1 LGKIFISH
9 SSANNAEALAI
20 HDWLAENGWGDVF
33 LDLDPRRGL
42 VAGDRWQAALKAA
55 AEQCEL
61 ILIVVSPEWARSKWC
76 LAEFLLAKQMNKQI
90 LGVVAKPTPIAE
102 LPVELTAEWQ
112 LVDLSAPDPGWSTT
126 ISPPRYEPETTVKF
140 SGTGLARLAAG
151 LEKAGL
157 DATNFNWPP
166 DSDPQ
171 RAPYRGLK
179 PLDADDAGIFFG
191 RDGAIVLT
199 LDALRGLEAAA
210 PPRMLTILGASGAGK
225 SSFLRAG
232 LLPRLQRDSRHF
244 AVLPIIRP
252 ERAALSGEHG
262 FAAMFEAAL
271 KARGITRNRADI
283 RAAVTAGAAAVR
295 PLLATLA
302 VPLDSG
308 DGAAPATPPT
318 LVIAVDQ
325 AEELLGADTAEAGP
339 FLTLLADLAR
349 SDDPAVLVIFTVR
362 SDSFESLQSRPELA
376 GTQPHHLVDLPP
388 VPAGSY
394 GDIIRGPARRMSA
407 AGRKLLVEETLVD
420 ALLADIEQGGT
431 KDALPLLA
439 FTLERLY
446 TDYGADGDLQL
457 GEYEKLGRI
466 RGAIEAAVEQAL
478 AAADGNPAIPRD
490 RAARLA
496 LLRRGLIPWLAGID
510 PETGTPRR
518 RVARLSEVPAEARPL
533 IELMVSQRLL
543 ATDIDKPT
551 GERTIEPA
559 HEALLRQWG
568 ALDGWLVEDS
578 AALAT
583 IEALRRAATDWDANA
598 RGPEYL
604 VHTGA
609 RLAAAGEAASG
620 DTFAAYLTS
629 VDRAYLDAA
638 RAAEDAAKRRAR
650 ALRTRL
656 TVAAAIA
663 GVVLVA
669 GLTAGYFIYTAGEA
683 ARRDA
688 AASFAT
694 AQAEAALRAGRPEDA
709 AKAALTALDIAPST
723 ATRTAALTAAMAVS
737 PNTIATVPVAGRVAD
752 TLWLDPDHLLLLNA
766 AGTVTAV
773 DLGMRKLAAPAS
785 LPTGPMPIA
794 LAPRGAGEA
803 EIIYAD
809 GSIGALD
816 GTVIAAAPRFGT
828 DRDGEIRNVAPA
840 ADDAF
845 AARAGTARTSADGKL
860 VAMIGLAG
868 DVLVRDCRS
877 LPCVDARLAAPD
889 AAGGAAA
896 LAGALAVRPDGAG
909 FAVNWWPGF
918 IALYA
923 DAQAPPDLLPLPQGV
938 STNGVATGMDWGGD
952 RIALNTDAG
961 KVVLLD
967 PAGAAAPVVIE
978 GGTLTPALA
987 WSPAAP
993 LLALVCDN
1001 ISVCLYRPS
1010 GARVATFAGHTG
1022 KIGALRWSADGS
1034 ELVSVAPGDPVRLWS
1049 LDADPQITAPRTTEA
1064 WTALTALAVERAGG
1078 RVAAGDETGALWLW
1092 TGDGPTPGKLVVPD
1106 LQRKVTSVAW
1116 LGDGRLAA
1124 VYENRAVAVWTPGK
1138 PAPDKLLTLDNLSF
1152 SRVAALSGDI
1162 RAAVPLSDKTILVLS
1177 GPDLRDARI
1186 PADDIGLD
1194 QWGLTAAPAAN
1205 AAFVSYSDGS
1215 IRRRDLGAGGAGT
1228 TIFDAKT
1235 SLCGAPPT
1243 TDNNGAKSLDVSAD
1257 GKWLVATRSD
1267 DRVIVHNLA
1276 DPAQPL
1282 CLALAA
1288 PDSKTVALSPAGT
1301 QLAILSATD
1310 RLYVFDLAHPDTATI
1325 LGAPAVPDNSPE
1337 AIAAGTARTTSWLA
1351 WQDEHTLLVA
1361 TTAGTVNA
1369 VNLDPA
1375 AWRARV
1381 DTLSV
1386 TQ

>member
-90 LGVVAKPTPIAE
+90 LGVVVKQTPIAD

-112 LVDLSAPDPGWSTT
+112 LVDLSATDPGWSTT
-126 ISPPRYEPETTVKF
+126 ISPPRYEPETKVSF
-140 SGTGLARLAAG
+140 SGTGRARLAAG

-166 DSDPQ
+166 ESDPQ

-199 LDALRGLEAAA
+199 LDALRGLQASA

-232 LLPRLQRDSRHF
+232 LLPRLMRDSRHF

-262 FAAMFEAAL
+262 FAATLEAAL
-271 KARGITRNRADI
+271 RARGITRNRADI

-295 PLLATLA
+295 PLLAELA
-302 VPLDSG
+302 VPPDSG
-308 DGAAPATPPT
+308 DGGAAAAPPT

-339 FLTLLADLAR
+339 FLALLADLAGT
-349 SDDPAVLVIFTVR
+349 DGPAVLVIFAVR
-362 SDSFESLQSRPELA
+362 SDSFEQLQSRPELA
-376 GTQPHHLVDLPP
+376 ATQPHHLVDLPP

-407 AGRKLLVEETLVD
+407 AGRKLIVDETLVD

-457 GEYEKLGRI
+457 GEYERLGRI

-478 AAADGNPAIPRD
+478 SAADGNPAIPRD

-518 RVARLSEVPAEARPL
+518 RVARLSEVPAEARPM
-533 IELMVSQRLL
+533 IELMVGQRLL

-598 RGPEYL
+598 RSPEYL

-609 RLAAAGEAASG
+609 RLAAAGDAASG
-620 DTFAAYLTS
+620 DNFAAYLTS
-629 VDRAYLDAA
+629 VDHAYLDAA
-638 RAAEDAAKRRAR
+638 RVAEAAARRRAR
-650 ALRTRL
+650 AARTRL
-656 TVAAAIA
+656 AIAAAIA

-683 ARRDA
+683 AKRDA

-709 AKAALTALDIAPST
+709 ARAALTAFDIAPST

-737 PNTIATVPVAGRVAD
+737 PNAIATVPVAGRIAD
-752 TLWLDPDHLLLLNA
+752 TLWLDPDHLLLLDA
-766 AGTVTAV
+766 AGTVTNA
-773 DLGMRKLAAPAS
+773 DLGMRRLAAPAA
-785 LPTGPMPIA
+785 LPTGPLSIA
-794 LAPRGAGEA
+794 LAPRGAGDA

-828 DRDGEIRNVAPA
+828 DRDGEIRDVAPA
-840 ADDAF
+840 SDDAF
-845 AARAGTARTSADGKL
+845 AARAGSVRTSADGKL

-877 LPCVDARLAAPD
+877 LPCIDTMLTAPE
-889 AAGGAAA
+889 AAGGAGA

-918 IALYA
+918 VAVYA
-923 DAQAPPDLLPLPQGV
+923 DAQTPPDLLPLPEGA
-938 STNGVATGMDWGGD
+938 SNNGAATGIDWAGD
-952 RIALNTDAG
+952 RIAINTDAG

-967 PAGAAAPVVIE
+967 PVAADAPVIID
-978 GGTLTPALA
+978 GGTLTPTLA
-987 WSPAAP
+987 WSPTAP

-1001 ISVCLYRPS
+1001 TFVCLYRPS
-1010 GARVATFAGHTG
+1010 GVRVATFVGHTG
-1022 KIGALRWSADGS
+1022 RIGALRWSADGT
-1034 ELVSVAPGDPVRLWS
+1034 ELASVAPGDPVRLWS
-1049 LDADPQITAPRTTEA
+1049 VADDPQITAHRTTEA
-1064 WTALTALAVERAGG
+1064 WTALTSLAIDRAGN
-1078 RVAAGDETGALWLW
+1078 RVAAGDETGALWVW
-1092 TGDGPTPGKLVVPD
+1092 TGTAPPGKLTIPD
-1106 LQRKVTSVAW
+1106 LRRKVTSLAW
-1116 LGDGRLAA
+1116 LSDGRLAA
-1124 VYENRAVAVWTPGK
+1124 VYENRAVAVWSPEK
-1138 PAPDKLLTLDNLSF
+1138 PAPDKLVTLDNLSF

-1177 GPDLRDARI
+1177 GPDLRETRL
-1186 PADDIGLD
+1186 PADDFGLD
-1194 QWGLTAAPAAN
+1194 QWGLVAAPAAN

-1228 TIFDAKT
+1228 TVFDART

-1288 PDSKTVALSPAGT
+1288 PDSKTVAFSPAGT

-1310 RLYVFDLAHPDTATI
+1310 RLYVFDLAHPETAII

-1337 AIAAGTARTTSWLA
+1337 AIAAATSRTTSWLD
-1351 WQDEHTLLVA
+1351 WQDEHTLLIA
-1361 TTAGTVNA
+1361 TTAGTVES

-1381 DTLSV
+1381 DTLNF